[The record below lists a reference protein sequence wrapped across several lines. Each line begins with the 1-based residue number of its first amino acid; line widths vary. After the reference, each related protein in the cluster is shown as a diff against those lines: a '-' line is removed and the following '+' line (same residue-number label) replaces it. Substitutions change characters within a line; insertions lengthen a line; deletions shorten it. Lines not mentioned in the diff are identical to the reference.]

1 MIDEITE
8 TTSRRDFFKIAAAG
22 AAAASV
28 VAATTTTA
36 DAYQGNMERS
46 LSSLYDALA
55 SLREASSNKGGHR
68 VNAMNL
74 IQQAIAEV
82 NAGIEFA
89 DDHGGGGAN

>member
-1 MIDEITE
+1 MSEMD
-8 TTSRRDFFKIAAAG
+8 TSRRDVLRLALTG

-28 VAATTTTA
+28 LTATAGTA
-36 DAYQGNMERS
+36 GAYQGNMERA

-74 IQQAIAEV
+74 IEQAISEV

-89 DDHGGGGAN
+89 DDHGGGGGG